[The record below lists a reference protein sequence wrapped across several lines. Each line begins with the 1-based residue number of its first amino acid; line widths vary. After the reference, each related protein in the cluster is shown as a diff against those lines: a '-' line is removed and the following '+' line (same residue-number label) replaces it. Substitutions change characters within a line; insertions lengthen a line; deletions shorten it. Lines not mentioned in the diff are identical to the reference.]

1 MCPLRPGTS
10 SSRATNMS
18 RIHPSDR
25 RAGHGDGA
33 RRAASDHGQP
43 AVYTVWKRSSMG
55 FQGTDGFSVY
65 DAAGRLAFRVDN
77 YARRPKAF
85 AGELLLMDG
94 RGAPLLSLRPQMLS
108 LRDRWNCYRVAQEEG
123 CADNTDRSSPQ
134 QFFTMRKCAALQN
147 TDDAEV
153 YMSSSAS
160 TATTSGRGCRALP
173 SPPPGF
179 RVEGCF
185 SRRSCKISGSDGQ
198 EAARIT
204 RKKTGASSA
213 VGVAAA
219 GSRPVSLGDDVF
231 TLVVRPGV
239 DAATVMAIVVVMDRI
254 CRRPYAPMACSAQ

>member
-1 MCPLRPGTS
+1 
-10 SSRATNMS
+10 MS

-25 RAGHGDGA
+25 RGDHGA
-33 RRAASDHGQP
+33 RRAASAARSGHEQP

-94 RGAPLLSLRPQMLS
+94 CGAPLLSLRPQILS
-108 LRDRWNCYRVAQEEG
+108 LHDRWNCYRVAPEEG
-123 CADNTDRSSPQ
+123 CPDNTDNSSSGPPPQ
-134 QFFTMRKCAALQN
+134 LFSMRKCAALQS

-153 YMSSSAS
+153 YMSSAS
-160 TATTSGRGCRALP
+160 TATTTSGRGCRAHP

-185 SRRSCKISGSDGQ
+185 SRRSCKITGSDGH
-198 EAARIT
+198 EAARIS
-204 RKKTGASSA
+204 RKKSGASSTVA
-213 VGVAAA
+213 VAS
-219 GSRPVSLGDDVF
+219 SRPVSLGDDVF
-231 TLVVRPGV
+231 SLVVRPGV